1 MTLHLVSLGIGITR
15 DHFATNGIESQ
26 TLQTCLELQRPEQN
40 GNLYKKENTKWRTL
54 KCNLFFSGEV
64 FLSE

>member
-40 GNLYKKENTKWRTL
+40 GNLYKN
-54 KCNLFFSGEV
+54 
-64 FLSE
+64 